1 MQDHLQ
7 DRQPVDDRPVT
18 DRPSRRRLPIG
29 VMAGLS
35 AAVLAA
41 GGGTAWWTL
50 NSLQTRTPD
59 QPVVEEPVDSTP
71 SVESPT
77 SEQPPTTALVETAAQ
92 VYWVE
97 VAGTEFE
104 LVPAGVMAETASDPE
119 VVLTAAFD
127 SLLDG
132 PDEAA
137 GFSEIP
143 EGTELLD
150 LSVEADGV
158 YVNLSED
165 FQVGGGSASMMGRL
179 GQVIYTASSLEPAEP
194 VWLSIE
200 GEPIEYLGGEGIP
213 VDQPMTREDFQTL
226 PF

>member
-7 DRQPVDDRPVT
+7 DQQPVEDRQIEDRPA
-18 DRPSRRRLPIG
+18 RRRLPIG
-29 VMAGLS
+29 VMAGLT
-35 AAVLAA
+35 AVVVAA

-59 QPVVEEPVDSTP
+59 EPVNVDPANPADP
-71 SVESPT
+71 SESPT
-77 SEQPPTTALVETAAQ
+77 SQQPPATALVETAAQ

-97 VAGTEFE
+97 VAGTGFE
-104 LVPAGVMAETASDPE
+104 LVPAGVMAETADDPDI
-119 VVLTAAFD
+119 VLTAAFE
-127 SLLDG
+127 SLLAG
-132 PDEAA
+132 PEGAS

-150 LSVEADGV
+150 LSVESDGV
-158 YVNLSED
+158 YVNLSDEFD
-165 FQVGGGSASMMGRL
+165 TGGGSASMMGRL

-213 VDQPMTREDFQTL
+213 VDRPMTREDFQTL